1 MKTKNIIAILAA
13 LPMLAGLV
21 GCKSEDQPEAK
32 PAKEILMV
40 LGGDVIQYR
49 ASETGPSTE
58 VSVKADCRWTVEL
71 NRGNF
76 GDDLSV
82 NPRQGNG
89 NGTLVITSDQNTT
102 PGLLREATITLVS
115 DGGLRQN
122 ITVRQTGGDD
132 ALNLS
137 NTSFNFAA
145 TTTEAQL
152 LTITSNTS
160 WQILAPSGV
169 NWVHFSRTN
178 SADGQGPVEIT
189 VDNAVTDATR
199 TAAVAVTYGSGK
211 SAQFEVT
218 QEGITNVR
226 LSVPTEDIKWT
237 YLSNESMIRVES
249 NAEWHAYISSAATW
263 LRFEGAQ
270 ASDGHSLSGVG
281 NGEFRIMC
289 EENNTSLARLSAV
302 VIIAGT
308 KNPQQAVVVVEQDGN
323 TTPVPL
329 QTSVSLTN
337 LSVMRESATFLL
349 NIVSQSVVGEFGIV
363 YSTDNQTPTT
373 ANGEVKNLGRG
384 GLSQGAVGELTDLRQ
399 GTTYYVRAFVQDL
412 ANDKIVYSDVMTI
425 TTAVATVSV
434 TDITSMYVANTSAEF
449 HFSFVS
455 DLDVIDYGLVYSKT
469 NTVPTRD
476 NAEVYTAGQG
486 GTSRNVLAVLQNL
499 QESTV
504 YYVRAY
510 VLSQQG
516 VTYSA
521 NVVTI
526 TTSSSV
532 HEPGESDNPD
542 PTLAPRR

>member
-115 DGGLRQN
+115 DGGLRQK

-218 QEGITNVR
+218 QEGISNVSLR
-226 LSVPTEDIKWT
+226 VPTQDIRWS
-237 YLSNESMIRVES
+237 YEPNEGMITVES
-249 NAEWHAYISSAATW
+249 NAEWHAYIPSSATW
-263 LRFEGAQ
+263 LRFEGPQ
-270 ASDGHSLSGVG
+270 MSGEHSLTGVG

>member
-13 LPMLAGLV
+13 LPMLAGLA
-21 GCKSEDQPEAK
+21 GCKSDDQPEAK

-49 ASETGPSTE
+49 ASETGPSTD

-115 DGGLRQN
+115 DGGLHQK

-218 QEGITNVR
+218 QEGLTNVSLR
-226 LSVPTEDIKWT
+226 VPTADIRWS
-237 YLSNESMIRVES
+237 YEPNEGVISVES
-249 NAEWHAYISSAATW
+249 NAEWHAYIPSSATW
-263 LRFEGAQ
+263 LRLEGSQ
-270 ASDGHSLSGVG
+270 ASDAHSLTGVG
-281 NGEFRIMC
+281 NGEFRIMSV
-289 EENNTSLARLSAV
+289 ENNTSRDRLSAV

-308 KNPQQAVVVVEQDGN
+308 KNPQQAVVVVEQKGN
-323 TTPVPL
+323 TSQQPL
-329 QTSVSLTN
+329 QTSVNITN
-337 LSVMRESATFLL
+337 LSTLRESATFLL
-349 NIVSQSVVGEFGIV
+349 NIVSESVVGRYGLV
-363 YSTDNQTPTT
+363 YSSNIQMPTRDNGQ
-373 ANGEVKNLGRG
+373 VVNLGQG
-384 GLSQGAVGELTDLRQ
+384 GLSQGAVGELTGLVQ
-399 GTTYYVRAFVQDL
+399 GTTYFVRGFVENLVIGETLYSDVVAIETPVPITSVGELYSMYVSDHNAEFRFSFVADEEAVDYGLVYSASNHTPTINDNVTRVGENGTSRSVLGEIKNLQETTTYYVRAYVHSRSG
-412 ANDKIVYSDVMTI
+412 NYVYS
-425 TTAVATVSV
+425 
-434 TDITSMYVANTSAEF
+434 
-449 HFSFVS
+449 
-455 DLDVIDYGLVYSKT
+455 
-469 NTVPTRD
+469 P
-476 NAEVYTAGQG
+476 
-486 GTSRNVLAVLQNL
+486 
-499 QESTV
+499 
-504 YYVRAY
+504 
-510 VLSQQG
+510 
-516 VTYSA
+516 

-526 TTSSSV
+526 TTSSSQ

-542 PTLAPRR
+542 PTLAPRQ